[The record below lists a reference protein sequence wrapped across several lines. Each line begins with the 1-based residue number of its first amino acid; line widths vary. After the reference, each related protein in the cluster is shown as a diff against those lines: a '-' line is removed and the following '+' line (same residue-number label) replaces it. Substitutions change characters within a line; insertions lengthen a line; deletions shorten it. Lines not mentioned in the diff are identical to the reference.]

1 MSYFFVYPEY
11 MFLLQEEVPIGSAK
25 VRAVFSSGSG
35 KVAGCMITTGKVVQ
49 DCNVRVLRKGKE
61 VYVGS
66 LDSLRR
72 VKEAVKEVWNLHSS
86 LQIFVL
92 QFTSWLIS
100 KSKMHISSCLE
111 QTKITF

>member
-1 MSYFFVYPEY
+1 MSHLLLVVFFNPEY

-86 LQIFVL
+86 LQIVVL

-100 KSKMHISSCLE
+100 
-111 QTKITF
+111 

>member
-1 MSYFFVYPEY
+1 VSYFFVYPEY

-100 KSKMHISSCLE
+100 KSKIHISSCIE

>member
-100 KSKMHISSCLE
+100 KSKMHISSCIE

>member
-72 VKEAVKEVWNLHSS
+72 VKEAVKEVWNLHLS

-100 KSKMHISSCLE
+100 KSKMHISSCIE

>member
-1 MSYFFVYPEY
+1 MLPNYLYTHPQCI
-11 MFLLQEEVPIGSAK
+11 FLLQEEVPIGTAK

-61 VYVGS
+61 LYVGS

-72 VKEAVKEVWNLHSS
+72 VKETVKEVL
-86 LQIFVL
+86 
-92 QFTSWLIS
+92 
-100 KSKMHISSCLE
+100 
-111 QTKITF
+111 KIIKIPTAVHFLAKILTLY

>member
-1 MSYFFVYPEY
+1 MTCFFFVYPEH

-61 VYVGS
+61 VYVCS

-72 VKEAVKEVWNLHSS
+72 VKETVKEV
-86 LQIFVL
+86 
-92 QFTSWLIS
+92 
-100 KSKMHISSCLE
+100 
-111 QTKITF
+111 

>member
-72 VKEAVKEVWNLHSS
+72 VKEAVKEVWNLRLS

-100 KSKMHISSCLE
+100 KSKMHISSCIE

>member
-1 MSYFFVYPEY
+1 MSYFSVYPEY

-72 VKEAVKEVWNLHSS
+72 VKEAVKEVWNLHSES
-86 LQIFVL
+86 SNLHTAVHFLVNK
-92 QFTSWLIS
+92 LI
-100 KSKMHISSCLE
+100 KDAHLILY
-111 QTKITF
+111 